1 MKALRDYLDLTDT
14 KQADFAKRVGVEQPT
29 VSDWINGEHLPRPE
43 MLLRIS
49 KETGISIDKLLSDVQ
64 AA

>member
-1 MKALRDYLDLTDT
+1 MKALRDYLELTDT

-49 KETGISIDKLLSDVQ
+49 KETGISVDKLLSGVQ